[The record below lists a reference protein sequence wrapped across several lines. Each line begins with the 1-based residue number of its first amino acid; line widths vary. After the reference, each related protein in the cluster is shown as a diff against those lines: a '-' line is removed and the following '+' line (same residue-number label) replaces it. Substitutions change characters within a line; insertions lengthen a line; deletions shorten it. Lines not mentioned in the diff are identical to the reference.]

1 MYHSQLAMGAVMDD
15 ADGWQLP
22 AHYGNAA
29 QESAWLRGTVGVS
42 DVSPIGKVRIVGQD
56 AAKAVATLVPAAAQQ
71 DVGNVAN
78 AEPPLERGGRL
89 LSVCL
94 APDEFLLLTPAGVAP
109 AAIEAIR
116 PAPAGVAPFD
126 GDTEGSTADAAPP
139 TAAACAHAIDVTSG
153 LCGLAIVGAAT
164 QDLMSRITAA
174 DTGPRSL
181 SDLTSVQSRFAEVQ
195 ALLLRRDVNG
205 IAMYQLYASREFGEY
220 LWEALI
226 QTARDLHGGP
236 VGTQSLLSL
245 RTTD

>member
-109 AAIEAIR
+109 MAVDAMSATVE
-116 PAPAGVAPFD
+116 
-126 GDTEGSTADAAPP
+126 ST
-139 TAAACAHAIDVTSG
+139 CAHAVDVTSG
-153 LCGLAIVGAAT
+153 LCGLAIVGPAT

-226 QTARDLHGGP
+226 QTARELHGGP

>member
-1 MYHSQLAMGAVMDD
+1 M
-15 ADGWQLP
+15 
-22 AHYGNAA
+22 
-29 QESAWLRGTVGVS
+29 
-42 DVSPIGKVRIVGQD
+42 
-56 AAKAVATLVPAAAQQ
+56 
-71 DVGNVAN
+71 
-78 AEPPLERGGRL
+78 
-89 LSVCL
+89 
-94 APDEFLLLTPAGVAP
+94 
-109 AAIEAIR
+109 
-116 PAPAGVAPFD
+116 
-126 GDTEGSTADAAPP
+126 
-139 TAAACAHAIDVTSG
+139 
-153 LCGLAIVGAAT
+153 AIVGPAT

-226 QTARDLHGGP
+226 QTARELHGGP